1 MGIANIINTSTSS
14 GGGGGEII
22 RELVNSSDGQGL
34 YFSNTGYIHL
44 ANNAAAEFGTS
55 DFSIEFILNQTG
67 EVGSSG
73 GSIYQSATT
82 VNNKFSIENHVSSNV
97 VKLIFFNAVG
107 AAAQYDLSYNMAAD
121 YNEPTHYVV
130 SCDRSGN
137 AVLYRNG
144 TEVASVSIAASASTN
159 LGDGVSSTAMIGN
172 SGSGYTFLGGL
183 YRFRTWN
190 KALSHDEVD
199 TCFQRADV
207 PFADQYGSQTSKIL
221 NGTNWTGA
229 SGTTPP
235 NSWTVG
241 SGQVPNFTID
251 SSSGSGNEPAL
262 KFQRGA
268 NNMPFFFQT
277 FTAEI
282 GKKYRVAYRIKNIDA
297 IHVRVGIGSSAV
309 GTQYNVSDY
318 TSTDWVDYADTFTA
332 TTTTFSVYVQANT
345 VTGTQGG
352 YIDSVVVEKVGVLT
366 DHDLAFANPTQS
378 SICQDRAGNSDG
390 TMGGTIQQTQK
401 IPQLNATAIAVSAA
415 TARTPA
421 DGDII
426 ADKLGVGIAPTHAAT
441 IYGTGAGNATV
452 QIEGEG
458 GADPTINLLTNNTTH
473 WALGVDD
480 SDSDNFK
487 ICKHSAIGSTNN
499 YLTIDTAGNVQIG
512 SGTHTGGNL
521 FIGDD
526 SDTVFDASQGS
537 HQRTDGATLDIH
549 NDSTTVNSFSQIIL
563 RNRSSNVGGC
573 RIASVSNGADSSDLA
588 IVTGDTGEKMRI
600 SAAGNVTITGGAD
613 SITKV
618 VGTSTGARLDLQT
631 DSHHRFMQLVESD
644 GRLRIY
650 DQTAGVE
657 RLTVSSAGNVSV
669 NAATPKA
676 KLHVKATGTNWE
688 DSLLLEKSSGN
699 TGWNF
704 LPGNSGNSDLW
715 IGYNADTSASLT
727 SQSATTALAISSA
740 GQVEVASGNAHISS
754 ATQGSLNFGNIST
767 NTYAKLEYDDTNGN
781 FNIANTRAYPLRFL
795 TNNTEWLR
803 INSGGNVL
811 IGATAVPSASV
822 EGFCITGTNSGNISS
837 SGSATTAYNHVMFFN
852 GNGNVGN
859 ISTSGSATTYATSS
873 DYRLKENLE
882 PLTNALDRI
891 EQLPVYRFNFKAD
904 PEKTVDG
911 FVAHE
916 AQAIV
921 PESVTGEKDAMQTV
935 VVQEAVEAVE
945 YQPAIEAVEYQPATY
960 YEEGDDLPE
969 GVQVGDVKTEE
980 IQAVEGQPE
989 IQAVEAQEEVTE
1001 EQPLYQGID
1010 QSKLVP
1016 LLVAAIKELKA
1027 KVEALENA

>member
-1 MGIANIINTSTSS
+1 MGIANIINTSTS

-107 AAAQYDLSYNMAAD
+107 SATQYDLAYNMAAD

-144 TEVASVSIAASASTN
+144 TEVASVSIATSASIN
-159 LGDGVSSTAMIGN
+159 LGDGVTSTAMIGN

-207 PFADQYGSQTSKIL
+207 PFADQYGSQTK
-221 NGTNWTGA
+221 
-229 SGTTPP
+229 
-235 NSWTVG
+235 V
-241 SGQVPNFTID
+241 ID
-251 SSSGSGNEPAL
+251 SDFNGSLDGWNTYNDWNT
-262 KFQRGA
+262 QT
-268 NNMPFFFQT
+268 NNSNAMQLAASAAT
-277 FTAEI
+277 QVCRNNVSLVG
-282 GKKYRVAYRIKNIDA
+282 GKKYRVEYTASALTGAPTFNCYDSGIYTAKHTITAGSNSFEMDWP
-297 IHVRVGIGSSAV
+297 VGQSVDFLYIRAESA
-309 GTQYNVSDY
+309 
-318 TSTDWVDYADTFTA
+318 TA
-332 TTTTFSVYVQANT
+332 AVTLDDIFVYQ
-345 VTGTQGG
+345 
-352 YIDSVVVEKVGVLT
+352 IGVLT
-366 DHDLAFANPTQS
+366 DHDLAFASPTQS
-378 SICQDRAGNSDG
+378 AMCQDRANKSDG

-401 IPQLNATAIAVSAA
+401 IPQLNATAISVSTA

-426 ADKLGVGIAPTHAAT
+426 ADKLGVGIAPAHAAT

-487 ICKHSAIGSTNN
+487 ICKHSAIGTTNN
-499 YLTIDTAGNVQIG
+499 YLTIDTAGLVTINKDGLALKIDGTANTARGILLRNTGNQHGYLHTDGNMKLIAEDAGKSMSFYTADDGTGTARMVIDASGNVTQAGGKYVLQDG
-512 SGTHTGGNL
+512 SG
-521 FIGDD
+521 
-526 SDTVFDASQGS
+526 A
-537 HQRTDGATLDIH
+537 
-549 NDSTTVNSFSQIIL
+549 
-563 RNRSSNVGGC
+563 NVGEISNINGNNLT
-573 RIASVSNGADSSDLA
+573 ISGVQASHCGFSFATNAILPVTQSSTNTNTVDLGADSNTFKDLHL
-588 IVTGDTGEKMRI
+588 GG
-600 SAAGNVTITGGAD
+600 AAKIGGNVLVNGGGYIKIGPSNSTAVLKLYRDDDTISSDAIGDIDFGGGDADNDAAARIRAKADGAWTG
-613 SITKV
+613 SSSPTKLEF
-618 VGTSTGARLDLQT
+618 STCPSGSETL
-631 DSHHRFMQLVESD
+631 
-644 GRLRIY
+644 
-650 DQTAGVE
+650 
-657 RLTVSSAGNVSV
+657 
-669 NAATPKA
+669 ATRM
-676 KLHVKATGTNWE
+676 T
-688 DSLLLEKSSGN
+688 
-699 TGWNF
+699 
-704 LPGNSGNSDLW
+704 
-715 IGYNADTSASLT
+715 
-727 SQSATTALAISSA
+727 ISSA
-740 GQVEVASGNAHISS
+740 GVIKINTSS
-754 ATQGSLNFGNIST
+754 DAVATQNTDLGLNLNGSSQG
-767 NTYAKLEYDDTNGN
+767 
-781 FNIANTRAYPLRFL
+781 
-795 TNNTEWLR
+795 R
-803 INSGGNVL
+803 IY
-811 IGATAVPSASV
+811 ATADAHHDFNRTAAGEMFRFRTATTEVGSISVTASA
-822 EGFCITGTNSGNISS
+822 
-837 SGSATTAYNHVMFFN
+837 TAYN
-852 GNGNVGN
+852 
-859 ISTSGSATTYATSS
+859 TSS

-904 PEKTVDG
+904 PDKTVDG

-916 AQAIV
+916 AATVV
-921 PESVTGEKDAMQTV
+921 PESIHGEKDAMQTV

-945 YQPAIEAVEYQPATY
+945 YQAAIEAVEYQPATY
-960 YEEGDDLPE
+960 YEEGDELPV
-969 GVQVGDVKTEE
+969 GVSIGDIKTEE
-980 IQAVEGQPE
+980 IQSVEGQPE